1 MRTYTLVFSIVVHAA
16 VAGMVLFS
24 TVLATDEL
32 PEPRRASV
40 FVDVFPTPAP
50 SPPPPVRARVVPPA
64 PVVAIPLE
72 APTGVQPEREAPVGL
87 DVFEA
92 PPDGVIGG
100 LGSDATGILRD
111 DPSPPPP
118 PPVLSGPVRVGGD
131 VRPPQKVVHVSPVY
145 PGIALSSRVSG
156 VVILEATI
164 GEDGRVRE
172 VRVLKSY
179 PLLDQAAIDAVR
191 QWRYT
196 PTLLNGRPVSVLM
209 TVTVSFSI
217 D

>member
-1 MRTYTLVFSIVVHAA
+1 M
-16 VAGMVLFS
+16 LFS

-40 FVDVFPTPAP
+40 FVEVFST
-50 SPPPPVRARVVPPA
+50 PPPPPPSVRTRVVRPA
-64 PVVAIPLE
+64 PVAGVPIE
-72 APTGVQPEREAPVGL
+72 APEGFQHEIERAVVLEG
-87 DVFEA
+87 FEA
-92 PPDGVIGG
+92 PPNGVIGG
-100 LGSDATGILRD
+100 VGTDSGIVLRD
-111 DPSPPPP
+111 EPPPPPP
-118 PPVLSGPVRVGGD
+118 PPVPTGPVPVGGD
-131 VRPPQKVVHVSPVY
+131 VRPPKKLVHVSPVY
-145 PGIALSSRVSG
+145 PAIALASRVSG

-172 VRVLKSY
+172 VRVLRSY
-179 PLLDQAAIDAVR
+179 PLLDQGAIDAVR

-209 TVTVSFSI
+209 TVTVSFSL